1 MTWQLITIAEQV
13 VPGAKIRR
21 AVRGLAETPGAV
33 RPIEHTVSHREK
45 PRSGGVMIIFTNKHE
60 LPLREAKSGG
70 WEIKAPDSGIS

>member
-1 MTWQLITIAEQV
+1 MTWQLITKAEQV

-21 AVRGLAETPGAV
+21 AARDRLKVAG

-45 PRSGGVMIIFTNKHE
+45 PKSGGVMIIFTDKHE

-70 WEIKAPDSGIS
+70 WEIRVEG

>member
-21 AVRGLAETPGAV
+21 AVRVRSKSAG
-33 RPIEHTVSHREK
+33 RPIEHTVRKREK
-45 PRSGGVMIIFTNKHE
+45 PGSGGVMIVFTNKHE

-70 WEIKAPDSGIS
+70 WEIKPPDSGTS